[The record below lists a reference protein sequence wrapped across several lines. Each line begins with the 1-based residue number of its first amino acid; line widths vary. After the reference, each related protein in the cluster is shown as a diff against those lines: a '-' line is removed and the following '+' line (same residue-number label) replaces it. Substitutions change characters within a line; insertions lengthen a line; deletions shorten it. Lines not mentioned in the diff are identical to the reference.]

1 MLVKIIAE
9 IITNVNVTPDDVIN
23 SDTIGDYKA
32 ELDCDVGNSALTY
45 IANSIPEADVKII
58 SAEPFDVGV
67 EEYGSLLNNYQQQY
81 NIKLKKFL
89 EKHNYEKKSV

>member
-32 ELDCDVGNSALTY
+32 ELDCEVGNSSLAY

-58 SAEPFDVGV
+58 SAEPFDVGI
-67 EEYGSLLNNYQQQY
+67 EEYGSFLNNYQQQY

-89 EKHNYEKKSV
+89 EKHNYEKKSI